1 MQSNKKREELI
12 QQGYVI
18 DLPLAP
24 KRNNSKKVRLTGEQ
38 RNMLQKEYG
47 ILTSPESTEESAL
60 KILRKRFKRYSFTK
74 V

>member
-1 MQSNKKREELI
+1 MQSNKKREELV

-24 KRNNSKKVRLTGEQ
+24 KRNNSKKVKLTGEQ
-38 RNMLQKEYG
+38 RSMLQKEYG
-47 ILTSPESTEESAL
+47 ILTTNESTEADAL
-60 KILRKRFKRYSFTK
+60 KILHKRFKRYSFTK